1 MCRIDLHQPDPY
13 HRLFSANQP
22 DDLRSQQIREQLQ
35 EMGVDHL
42 VAQGEIQHLGF
53 PVLGVGYCGVVVAA
67 QWQQYHVAIKV
78 RRSNCQQHNLDNEA
92 RLQQQANE
100 LGIGPQLHCYQGDVI
115 IMQRLRGLSFGRWL
129 AQLSQDDTQQLKAHL
144 QRLLWQ
150 GFRLDQAGIDHGA
163 LRCVSEHAFVDG
175 DTLTLIDFSH
185 SSDQRHPNNVT
196 SLVSGLLWGTKLAE
210 SIQQWLTLPQRDELL
225 PALRQYKQQSTQD
238 NFELLLGRVGLPLC
252 EK

>member
-1 MCRIDLHQPDPY
+1 
-13 HRLFSANQP
+13 
-22 DDLRSQQIREQLQ
+22 
-35 EMGVDHL
+35 
-42 VAQGEIQHLGF
+42 
-53 PVLGVGYCGVVVAA
+53 
-67 QWQQYHVAIKV
+67 
-78 RRSNCQQHNLDNEA
+78 
-92 RLQQQANE
+92 
-100 LGIGPQLHCYQGDVI
+100 
-115 IMQRLRGLSFGRWL
+115 
-129 AQLSQDDTQQLKAHL
+129 
-144 QRLLWQ
+144 
-150 GFRLDQAGIDHGA
+150 

>member
-1 MCRIDLHQPDPY
+1 MCRIDLHQADPY

-67 QWQQYHVAIKV
+67 QWQQQRVAIKV

-92 RLQQQANE
+92 RLQQQVNE
-100 LGIGPQLHCYQGDVI
+100 LGIGPQLYCYQGDVI

-129 AQLSQDDTQQLKAHL
+129 VQLSQDDTPQLKAHL
-144 QRLLWQ
+144 RRLLWQ

-175 DTLTLIDFSH
+175 EQITLIDFSH

-196 SLVSGLLWGTKLAE
+196 SLVSGLLWGTTAADK
-210 SIQQWLTLPQRDELL
+210 IQQLLIVPQRDDLL
-225 PALRQYKQQSTQD
+225 PALRRYKKQPTEKH
-238 NFELLLGRVGLPLC
+238 FKWLLAACWR
-252 EK
+252 